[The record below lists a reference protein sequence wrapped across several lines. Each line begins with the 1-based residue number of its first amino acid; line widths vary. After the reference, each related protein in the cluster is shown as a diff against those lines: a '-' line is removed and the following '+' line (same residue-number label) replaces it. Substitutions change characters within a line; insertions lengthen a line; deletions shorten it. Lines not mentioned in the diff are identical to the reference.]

1 MMHNNLHHA
10 ILMLISVYI
19 ALSSAEESHFCN
31 KVTKEREMRECPYS
45 RGHLTYS
52 MTEEHSPTEW
62 NLDLETLQRESILG
76 YNHVMNLDEITSEVR
91 SRIASHLK
99 CPHVR

>member
-1 MMHNNLHHA
+1 
-10 ILMLISVYI
+10 
-19 ALSSAEESHFCN
+19 
-31 KVTKEREMRECPYS
+31 
-45 RGHLTYS
+45 